1 MRITHQMI
9 SDTTIRNLRNN
20 LSTLESLHN
29 SITTGKKLSRPSDDP
44 AAVSRALTY
53 TADIAAGEVFLRTMD
68 GATSWMSATDSALE
82 QAGGVLQR
90 ARELAVQGAN
100 GGPMTHDAMQGIANE
115 VDQLLQQMGVI
126 GNASLRG
133 QRLFA
138 GQQIDADPFTVTNTL
153 PGYTYTGDAGQMR
166 REYDVN
172 AYLTI
177 NTPGQATFAPAFAA
191 LVNLRDHLNIG
202 DATSVSAGDLAAV
215 DNAMD
220 AILSA
225 RAEVGAKMNRVE
237 AAQERQS
244 LLQVNLEELRSKTED
259 TDFAEA
265 ISKFSVQE
273 TVYKASLE
281 IGGKAIQPSLL
292 DYLR

>member
-1 MRITHQMI
+1 MRITHTMI
-9 SDTTIRNLRNN
+9 SDTTIRNMRNN
-20 LSTLESLHN
+20 LEKLESLHS
-29 SITTGKKLSRPSDDP
+29 SITTGKRLNRPSDDP
-44 AAVSRALTY
+44 TAVARTLTY
-53 TADIAAGEVFLRTMD
+53 TGDIAAGEVFLRTMD
-68 GATSWMSATDSALE
+68 SAMSWMSATDSALGD
-82 QAGGVLQR
+82 AGNLLQR

-100 GGPMTHDAMQGIANE
+100 GALTTDDMKRIGAE
-115 VDQLLQQMGVI
+115 VDNLLKQMAVN

-138 GQQIDADPFTVTNTL
+138 GQMVDSDPFQLSGAL
-153 PGYTYTGDAGQMR
+153 PGYTYSGDAGQMR

-177 NTPGQATFAPAFAA
+177 NTPGQATFAPAFTA
-191 LVNLRDHLNIG
+191 LFNLRDHLNAGNAAAI
-202 DATSVSAGDLAAV
+202 TSTDITAV
-215 DNAMD
+215 DD
-220 AILSA
+220 ALDTILSA

-237 AAQERQS
+237 AAQGRQN
-244 LLQVNLEELRSKTED
+244 LLQVNLEDLRSKSED
-259 TDFAEA
+259 TDFTEA
-265 ISKFSVQE
+265 VSKFSIQE